1 MERVISGL
9 SAFAGRRLSVN
20 ERVYESE
27 LEHAHR
33 NYAIAHMLRG
43 HGILTGDPTVAVQ
56 GYTRQCSPMVTVEGF
71 GADGGDFGELWCA
84 SGDG

>member
-1 MERVISGL
+1 MERVTWSVCVC
-9 SAFAGRRLSVN
+9 RPPPSVN

-33 NYAIAHMLRG
+33 NYAIAHMLGG

-56 GYTRQCSPMVTVEGF
+56 GYTRQCSPMVTVKDLALMAATLANYGVIR
-71 GADGGDFGELWCA
+71 
-84 SGDG
+84 